1 MKELLYVLVLPMTSI
16 VGLAAFS
23 AWWSAIVYV
32 SGIAVFAVYAV
43 RRHEKHNRSQVFD
56 DRLSDER
63 VRRARDWLL
72 EK

>member
-1 MKELLYVLVLPMTSI
+1 LKELLYVLVLPMTSI

-43 RRHEKHNRSQVFD
+43 RHHEKHNGSQVFD